1 MFNRFGASEVGWCWM
16 SEAGGSLGGDPA
28 GEGASPPTPGVPSTG
43 GGGQVDPSP
52 SGAEGAGEGLAGQ
65 AAGAGG
71 QPSTEPA
78 PSAPQQPQSDW
89 RDKRIATLT
98 RRLKE
103 FQERGNGQQ
112 QPQQQSPQGF
122 SQSDI
127 DRLAE
132 QRARELA
139 ITHEFNRR
147 CDEVAVLGRSSFGE
161 NNFNERISNLQKLVD
176 ANDPS
181 SVQAYNLFL
190 SAAIDTGEA
199 AKLLHSLGS
208 DLDEAQRI
216 MSLPGTRMA
225 VELMKRAMTPE
236 VQVSNAPRPI
246 TPVGG
251 RGVSHE
257 AISPDDPDRSDHLSV
272 QEWMRRREMQV
283 SERNQARVRNGFR
296 G

>member
-1 MFNRFGASEVGWCWM
+1 M
-16 SEAGGSLGGDPA
+16 SDSGGSLGGDPA
-28 GEGASPPTPGVPSTG
+28 GDGQPATPGVPSTG
-43 GGGQVDPSP
+43 DGGLVDPPSP
-52 SGAEGAGEGLAGQ
+52 GAEGAGEERAGQ
-65 AAGAGG
+65 AA
-71 QPSTEPA
+71 PEPA
-78 PSAPQQPQSDW
+78 PSAPQQPQQDW

-103 FQERGNGQQ
+103 FQERGGQQ
-112 QPQQQSPQGF
+112 QPQQPAPAPNQGYN
-122 SQSDI
+122 QADI

-139 ITHEFNRR
+139 VIHEFNRR
-147 CDEVAVLGRSSFGE
+147 CDEVAVLGRSAFGE

-181 SVQAYNLFL
+181 SVQSYNSFL

-199 AKLLHSLGS
+199 AKLLHTLGS

-216 MSLPGTRMA
+216 MSLPATRMA
-225 VELMKRAMTPE
+225 VELTKKAMAPE

-272 QEWMRRREMQV
+272 AEWMRRREAQV
-283 SERNQARVRNGFR
+283 SERSQARIRNGFR

>member
-1 MFNRFGASEVGWCWM
+1 M
-16 SEAGGSLGGDPA
+16 SDSGGSLGGDPA
-28 GEGASPPTPGVPSTG
+28 AEGLNPPTPGVPSAG
-43 GGGQVDPSP
+43 DGGQVDPSSP
-52 SGAEGAGEGLAGQ
+52 GAEGAGDGHAGQ
-65 AAGAGG
+65 AAGAGV
-71 QPSTEPA
+71 QPSPEPA
-78 PSAPQQPQSDW
+78 PSAPQQQQSDW

-103 FQERGNGQQ
+103 FQERGGQAPQ
-112 QPQQQSPQGF
+112 QPTPQQNSGY
-122 SQSDI
+122 SQADI

-132 QRARELA
+132 NRARELA
-139 ITHEFNRR
+139 VIHEFNRR
-147 CDEVAVLGRSSFGE
+147 CDEVAVLGRSAFGE

-181 SVQAYNLFL
+181 SVQSYNSFL

-199 AKLLHSLGS
+199 AKLLHTLGS

-216 MSLPGTRMA
+216 MSLPATRMA
-225 VELMKRAMTPE
+225 VELTKKAMAPE
-236 VQVSNAPRPI
+236 IQVSNAPRPI

-283 SERNQARVRNGFR
+283 SERSQARIRNGFR

>member
-1 MFNRFGASEVGWCWM
+1 MFYRIGPPEVGWHWM
-16 SEAGGSLGGDPA
+16 SDTGGSLGGGPSGD
-28 GEGASPPTPGVPSTG
+28 GNPSTTGAPSADG
-43 GGGQVDPSP
+43 GGVVDAPP

-65 AAGAGG
+65 AAGASS
-71 QPSTEPA
+71 QPSTDPA
-78 PSAPQQPQSDW
+78 PSSPAQPQADW

-103 FQERGNGQQ
+103 FQEQGRQ
-112 QPQQQSPQGF
+112 QPAAPTTPQQGF
-122 SQSDI
+122 NQADI

-139 ITHEFNRR
+139 VVHEFNRR

-161 NNFNERISNLQKLVD
+161 NTFNERISNLQKLVD
-176 ANDPS
+176 ANDPA
-181 SVQAYNLFL
+181 SVQSYNQFL
-190 SAAIDTGEA
+190 SAAIETGEA
-199 AKLLHSLGS
+199 AKLLHGLGN

-216 MSLPGTRMA
+216 MSLPTARMA
-225 VELMKRAMTPE
+225 VEMMKRTMAPE
-236 VQVSNAPRPI
+236 VQVSNAPRPL

-257 AISPDDPDRSDHLSV
+257 AINPDDPDRSDHLSV
-272 QEWMRRREMQV
+272 AEWMRRREAQV
-283 SERNQARVRNGFR
+283 NERAQARIRNGFR

>member
-1 MFNRFGASEVGWCWM
+1 MFNRFGTSEVGWCWM
-16 SEAGGSLGGDPA
+16 SDTGGSLGGDPS
-28 GEGASPPTPGVPSTG
+28 GEGVPATPGVPSAG
-43 GGGQVDPSP
+43 DGGQVDPSS
-52 SGAEGAGEGLAGQ
+52 SGAEGAGEGHAGQ

-71 QPSTEPA
+71 QPSPEPA
-78 PSAPQQPQSDW
+78 PSAPQSDW

-103 FQERGNGQQ
+103 FQERGPATPP
-112 QPQQQSPQGF
+112 PQQQNGY
-122 SQSDI
+122 SQSDL

-132 QRARELA
+132 SRARELA
-139 ITHEFNRR
+139 VIHEFNRR

-181 SVQAYNLFL
+181 SVQSYNSFL

-199 AKLLHSLGS
+199 AKLLHALGS

-216 MSLPGTRMA
+216 MSLPATRMA
-225 VELMKRAMTPE
+225 VELTKRAMAPE

-246 TPVGG
+246 TTVGG

-272 QEWMRRREMQV
+272 AEWMRRREMQV
-283 SERNQARVRNGFR
+283 SERAQARIRNGYR